1 MYIRILNLNSKLEIE
16 SIGTLAEITE
26 YSSKYGMFKHFC
38 NFNQLTIN
46 K

>member
-26 YSSKYGMFKHFC
+26 YSSMYGMFKHFC
-38 NFNQLTIN
+38 KYNQLAIN